1 MKTKNYMIDV
11 AFELTTGYEE
21 NKIPYTSL
29 IKALEKRLETLKK
42 NPDREAFGIV
52 DFYEVEV

>member
-1 MKTKNYMIDV
+1 MIDV